1 MFGLGIGKLGR
12 SRKYLFQTIL
22 DVFSTVQIAT
32 NIQIP
37 LRLTVNSGEEITI
50 DWGNG
55 SETVVVGTGISTA
68 YNSSYSTA
76 GTFPVK
82 IKGAIGQITEFNIT
96 NTTAVITMPSGL
108 SSFNNLSGLITFYL
122 YNLPNLTLTGTM
134 ADVPRVTNI
143 FILNTLTKL
152 TLTGL
157 VSDLPSVN
165 SNLTINSSPNVNLD
179 VDTTSI
185 YAYTTTSIT
194 LITALTET
202 ELRQFL
208 ITWSETA
215 GTGTKTITLNG
226 TNAAIH
232 VNLVDDPDLYNAIQ
246 LLQSKGK
253 TLLYNTY

>member
-1 MFGLGIGKLGR
+1 
-12 SRKYLFQTIL
+12 
-22 DVFSTVQIAT
+22 
-32 NIQIP
+32 
-37 LRLTVNSGEEITI
+37 
-50 DWGNG
+50 
-55 SETVVVGTGISTA
+55 
-68 YNSSYSTA
+68 
-76 GTFPVK
+76 
-82 IKGAIGQITEFNIT
+82 
-96 NTTAVITMPSGL
+96 
-108 SSFNNLSGLITFYL
+108 
-122 YNLPNLTLTGTM
+122 M